1 MAKGFPCRCSSESW
15 VQAARGLKQ
24 RLTKA
29 GTAVVTANITS
40 ILMRIWKK
48 TFYAYK
54 FTEKITVVDTN
65 L

>member
-1 MAKGFPCRCSSESW
+1 M
-15 VQAARGLKQ
+15 QAARGLKQ